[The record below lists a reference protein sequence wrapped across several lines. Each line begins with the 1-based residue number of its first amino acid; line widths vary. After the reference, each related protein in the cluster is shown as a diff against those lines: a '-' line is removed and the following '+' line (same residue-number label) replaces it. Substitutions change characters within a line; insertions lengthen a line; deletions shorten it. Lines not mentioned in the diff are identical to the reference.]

1 MPAMSD
7 ATTCSSTTVTLRRS
21 LGLWDLIL
29 YGIIVIQPTAPMP
42 VFGVIYTEARGHV
55 VTAVLLAMVAMLLT
69 AVSYG
74 HMARL
79 HPQAGSAFTYVGKE
93 LHPAGG
99 YLAGWCMA
107 MDYVLNPLICTIWC
121 SKAAQNF
128 IPEVPYIIWAVAF
141 ASLFTVLNLNGV
153 ETSARVNAALAAALG
168 IVILMFVIAAL
179 RFILRNGMYSNWH
192 EFTLPFYNPSTFSTH
207 AVLHGTSLA
216 VLTYIGFDGIT
227 TLSEEAHNPQR
238 NVPRAVVLTCFVTG
252 ILAAIEVYLAQVV
265 WGRSGAFPEIDT
277 AFVHVSGRA
286 GGAILFIAVNAA
298 LMVATI
304 GSGMGAQLG
313 AARLLYAMGRDGAL
327 PGKFFAA
334 IEPRKRIPRN
344 NVLLIGAISLAGAL
358 LMTYETGAEL
368 LNFGALLAFMGVN
381 LSSLRHGLR
390 FKEHAHAWFVL
401 SGSCGFVVC
410 LLLWL
415 NLSNLA
421 KIAGAC
427 WAVVGILLWIARR
440 KIIKEAQP

>member
-1 MPAMSD
+1 MSE
-7 ATTCSSTTVTLRRS
+7 TTTSRSQSVTLRRS
-21 LGLWDLIL
+21 LGLWDLVL
-29 YGIIVIQPTAPMP
+29 YGLIVIQPTAPMP

-55 VTAVLLAMVAMLLT
+55 VTAVLLAMIAMLLT
-69 AVSYG
+69 AISYG

-128 IPEVPYIIWAVAF
+128 VPEVPYLIWAIAF
-141 ASLFTVLNLNGV
+141 AAMFTLLNLNGV
-153 ETSARVNAALAAALG
+153 ETSARMNAALAAALG
-168 IVILMFVIAAL
+168 IVILMFVIAAM
-179 RFILRNGMYSNWH
+179 RFLAHNGIYSDWH
-192 EFTLPFYNPSTFSTH
+192 NFSIPFFDPGTFSTR

-227 TLSEEAHNPQR
+227 TLSEEAHKPQR
-238 NVPRAVVLTCFVTG
+238 DVPRAVVLTCLVTG
-252 ILAAIEVYLAQVV
+252 IVAAIEVYLAQLV
-265 WGRSGAFPEIDT
+265 WGHSGPFPEIDT
-277 AFVHVSGRA
+277 AFVHVAGRA
-286 GGAILFIAVNAA
+286 GGAPLFIAVNAA
-298 LMVATI
+298 LLVATI

-327 PGKFFAA
+327 PGRFFAA

-344 NVLLIGAISLAGAL
+344 NVLLIGAISLLGAL
-358 LMTYETGAEL
+358 VMSYETGAEL

-381 LSSLRHGLR
+381 IASLRHAMR
-390 FKEHAHAWFVL
+390 FQERGRASLMFLAA
-401 SGSCGFVVC
+401 CGFLVC

-415 NLSNLA
+415 NLSQLA
-421 KIAGAC
+421 KIAGSC
-427 WAVVGILLWIARR
+427 WACVGILLWFVR
-440 KIIKEAQP
+440 KRTMKEAQS

>member
-1 MPAMSD
+1 MPQMTT
-7 ATTCSSTTVTLRRS
+7 ATAERITLRRS
-21 LGLWDLIL
+21 LGLRDLIL

-42 VFGVIYTEARGHV
+42 VFGVIYADARGHV
-55 VTAVLLAMVAMLLT
+55 VTAVLLAMIAMLLT

-93 LHPAGG
+93 LHPSAG

-107 MDYVLNPLICTIWC
+107 MDYVLNPLICTIW
-121 SKAAQNF
+121 SAKAAQNF
-128 IPEVPYIIWAVAF
+128 VPQVPYVLWAIGF
-141 ASLFTVLNLNGV
+141 AALFTVLNLNGV
-153 ETSARVNAALAAALG
+153 ETSARVNATMAVALG
-168 IVILMFVIAAL
+168 LVILMFVVAAL
-179 RFILRNGMYSNWH
+179 RFIARAGMFADWH
-192 EFTLPFYNPSTFSTH
+192 NFTLPFYDPATWSTP

-227 TLSEEAHNPQR
+227 TLSEEAHNPER
-238 NVPRAVVLTCFVTG
+238 NVPRAVVLTCLVTG
-252 ILAAIEVYLAQVV
+252 ILAGIEVYLGQLV
-265 WGRSGAFPEIDT
+265 WGHSGAFPEIDT

-286 GGAILFIAVNAA
+286 GGAVLFIAVNAA
-298 LMVATI
+298 LLVATI

-327 PGKFFAA
+327 PAKFFAA
-334 IEPRKRIPRN
+334 IEPGKRIPRN

-358 LMTYETGAEL
+358 VMTYETGAEL

-381 LSSLRHGLR
+381 LASVWHALR
-390 FKEHAHAWFVL
+390 FREHARGALVAFGL
-401 SGSCGFVVC
+401 CGFLVC

-415 NLSNLA
+415 NLSSLG
-421 KIAGAC
+421 KIAGTC
-427 WAVVGILLWIARR
+427 WASLGIVLWWARR
-440 KIIKEAQP
+440 KTMKEVAA

>member
-1 MPAMSD
+1 MSQSA
-7 ATTCSSTTVTLRRS
+7 ATTTETLTLRRS
-21 LGLWDLIL
+21 LTLWDLIL

-55 VTAVLLAMVAMLLT
+55 VTAILLAMFAMLLT

-93 LHPAGG
+93 VHPGAG

-128 IPEVPYIIWAVAF
+128 VPDVPYVAWAVLF
-141 ASLFTVLNLNGV
+141 AALFTVLNLNGV
-153 ETSARVNAALAAALG
+153 ETSARVNAALASALG
-168 IVILMFVIAAL
+168 IVILMFAVAAI
-179 RFILRNGMYSNWH
+179 RFIARNGMHNGWDA
-192 EFTLPFYNPSTFSTH
+192 FTLPFYNPATFSSR

-227 TLSEEAHNPQR
+227 TLSEEAHSPER
-238 NVPRAVVLTCFVTG
+238 NVPRAVLLTCLVTG
-252 ILAAIEVYLAQVV
+252 ILAAIEVYLGQMV
-265 WGRSGAFPEIDT
+265 WGQSGAFPDVDT
-277 AFVHVSGRA
+277 AFVHVAGRA
-286 GGAILFIAVNAA
+286 GGAALFMAVNTA
-298 LMVATI
+298 LLVATI

-327 PGKFFAA
+327 PAKFFAA

-344 NVLLIGAISLAGAL
+344 NVLLIGIISLAGAL
-358 LMTYETGAEL
+358 LMSYETGAEL

-381 LSSLRHGLR
+381 LSSVRHALRSRERAASTYVILGSLGL
-390 FKEHAHAWFVL
+390 L
-401 SGSCGFVVC
+401 VC
-410 LLLWL
+410 LTLWL
-415 NLSNLA
+415 NLSHLA
-421 KIAGAC
+421 KVAGSSWAC
-427 WAVVGILLWIARR
+427 IGILLWVLRRR
-440 KIIKEAQP
+440 KMRAAEM